1 MDQLHIQSPKA
12 IRRKRHHSRSGTL
25 GSRRKRTF
33 DRGGTMRIR
42 ALVLAGALLVSGGV
56 QMRAQMSGPPPS
68 PPIGTKEDP
77 ANAVDGLLSLM
88 EMQVVGAAKAM
99 PADKYSFAPAQAIFA
114 PSQKTEFDTVRTF
127 VGQVTHLAQ
136 ANYFF
141 LRLERHQARPRRQG
155 NRLHYDE
162 GRSGG
167 RTRSIVRLRA
177 QGHRDNHDRKCVCRH
192 QADRRIQHPGD
203 DCRFRSGPWERSL
216 RPNGGIP
223 ADERYCAASERQ
235 VVARLRLPSGRR
247 AFVRRYRRA

>member
-1 MDQLHIQSPKA
+1 
-12 IRRKRHHSRSGTL
+12 
-25 GSRRKRTF
+25 
-33 DRGGTMRIR
+33 MRIR
-42 ALVLAGALLVSGGV
+42 ALVLAGAFLVSGGV

-141 LRLERHQARPRRQG
+141 FGWSGIKPDRDVKAIGSITTKDEAVAALQASFVYAHKAIATITTE
-155 NRLHYDE
+155 N
-162 GRSGG
+162 
-167 RTRSIVRLRA
+167 
-177 QGHRDNHDRKCVCRH
+177 
-192 QADRRIQHPGD
+192 
-203 DCRFRSGPWERSL
+203 
-216 RPNGGIP
+216 
-223 ADERYCAASERQ
+223 
-235 VVARLRLPSGRR
+235 
-247 AFVRRYRRA
+247 AFVAIKPIDGYSTRVTIAAFAAAHGNDHYGQMVEYLRMNGIVPPASAK